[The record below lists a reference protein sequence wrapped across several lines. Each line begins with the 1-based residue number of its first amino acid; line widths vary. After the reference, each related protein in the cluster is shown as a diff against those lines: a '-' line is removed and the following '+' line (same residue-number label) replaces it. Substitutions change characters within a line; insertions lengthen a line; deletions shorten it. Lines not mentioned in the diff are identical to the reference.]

1 MGSQAAIPRLQL
13 ESVLQS
19 TIFLLRVRNDRK
31 ESAPIITVPP
41 LTSCC
46 HRQESVPKLCVFLM
60 RLHPI
65 SWKTPSFTTT
75 IKETIKRDPSSP
87 SNPVHYPHY
96 KKLSTPNCK
105 CPISPKLHLSPLLT
119 SLSSQH
125 PSLLKLKVTHQLHLF
140 YFQVLLS

>member
-1 MGSQAAIPRLQL
+1 MGSQVAIPRLQL

-75 IKETIKRDPSSP
+75 IKETIKRIP
-87 SNPVHYPHY
+87 PVPQT
-96 KKLSTPNCK
+96 LSTTLTTRN
-105 CPISPKLHLSPLLT
+105 SALLT
-119 SLSSQH
+119 LSAQYPLNYIYLLASLSSQH
-125 PSLLKLKVTHQLHLF
+125 PSLLKLKVTHQLRLF
-140 YFQVLLS
+140 YFQVLLL